1 MERVIELRVAEA
13 GQRIDKYIAAEVPD
27 LSRSLIQRLI
37 REGLVTVN
45 GAMTKASYRVKAGD
59 EISIRVPPPEE
70 MELVAEPIP
79 LDIIY
84 EDQDII
90 VVNKPA
96 GMVVHP
102 AYGHRS
108 GTLVNAILAHCP
120 ELAGLDG
127 TQRPGIVHRLD
138 KDTSGLI
145 IVAKNKAAKQS
156 LQRQFKGRE
165 VRKVYLA
172 LVEGRLEPERGIIE
186 APIGRDPKRR
196 KRMAV
201 VPGGR
206 EARTEF
212 RVLERF
218 PAHTLVEVE
227 PKTGRTHQ
235 VRVHFTFIGHPVAGD
250 RVYGFRKQRLEL
262 ERQFLHAQTLG
273 FKLPSSGRYVEFTA
287 ELPEDLREI
296 LEGLKVSGV

>member
-13 GQRIDKYIAAEVPD
+13 GQRLDKYIAAEVPD
-27 LSRSLIQRLI
+27 LSRSLVQKLI
-37 REGLVTVN
+37 KAGLATVN
-45 GAMTKASYRVKAGD
+45 GAMTKASYRVEIGD
-59 EISIRVPPPEE
+59 EISIRVPPPEPAE
-70 MELVAEPIP
+70 VWPEPIP
-79 LDIIY
+79 LDIVY

-90 VVNKPA
+90 VVNKPT

-120 ELAGLDG
+120 ELAGING

-145 IVAKNKAAKQS
+145 IVAKNEAAKQS

-165 VRKVYLA
+165 VRKLYLA
-172 LVEGRLEPERGIIE
+172 LVEGQLEPERGIIE
-186 APIGRDPKRR
+186 ALIGRDPKRR

-201 VPGGR
+201 VASGR
-206 EARTEF
+206 EARTEY

-218 PAHTLVEVE
+218 PGHTLVEVE

-235 VRVHFTFIGHPVAGD
+235 VRVHFAFIGHPLAGD
-250 RVYGFRKQRLEL
+250 RVYGFRKRKLEL

-287 ELPEDLREI
+287 ELPGDLRGI
-296 LEGLKVSGV
+296 LEGLKVSRV

>member
-37 REGLVTVN
+37 KEGLVTVN

-70 MELVAEPIP
+70 TELVAEHMP
-79 LDIIY
+79 LDIVY

-145 IVAKNKAAKQS
+145 IVAKNEAAKQS

-165 VRKVYLA
+165 VKKVYLA
-172 LVEGRLEPERGIIE
+172 LVEGRLEPQRGIIE

>member
-37 REGLVTVN
+37 KEGLVTVN

-70 MELVAEPIP
+70 TELVAEHMP
-79 LDIIY
+79 LDIVY

-145 IVAKNKAAKQS
+145 IVAKNEAAKQS

-165 VRKVYLA
+165 VKKVYLA

>member
-145 IVAKNKAAKQS
+145 IVAKNEAAKQS